1 MENDRVEDL
10 QEAVWELAHAL
21 EQVLV
26 TLRDSKKMLPQ
37 DYQRATRAVD
47 RARELTD
54 RQ

>member
-10 QEAVWELAHAL
+10 QEAVWELAEAVEL
-21 EQVLV
+21 LLV
-26 TLRDSKKMLPQ
+26 MLRDSKRLAPQ
-37 DYQRATRAVD
+37 DYQRATRSVD